1 MSSTRTS
8 PKTRLLC
15 WQGSSMP
22 RTSSVKRGADH
33 PGTASSVATPLTSL
47 PIAPRE
53 TSSTPPTSMTAPDRT
68 TLAIRATTRRR
79 TSSKII
85 IRRRSSRRSC
95 LECDFDFSSEN
106 SSSSEED
113 EKIKSRKATSP
124 GYALWLNL
132 HRTTLTPT
140 LM

>member
-22 RTSSVKRGADH
+22 CTSSVKRGADH

-85 IRRRSSRRSC
+85 IIRRSSRRSC

-113 EKIKSRKATSP
+113 EKIKSRKVTSP
-124 GYALWLNL
+124 GCALWLNL
-132 HRTTLTPT
+132 HGTTLTPT